1 MQDLTNKSIVV
12 TGGGS
17 GMGREASLLLARA
30 GALVTVA
37 DVGDEA
43 GKETVQLI
51 EAAGGT
57 AQFVHTDIADEG
69 QVEGMVAAAVSSYGR
84 LDGAFNNAAIPQLG
98 KPLHELSYSE
108 VKRTFD
114 INALGPFLCLKYEI
128 TAMLKTGGGAIVNT
142 ASTAGVVAFPSA
154 SEYISSKHAVV
165 GFTKAAAIDYATKGI
180 RVNTILPGAT
190 LTPMLR
196 GAMAAQPGL
205 EEYLMAQ
212 QPIGRLAQPHEMATA
227 VLWLL
232 SEDASFVT
240 GASIPVDGGFTAI

>member
-30 GALVTVA
+30 GALITVA

-69 QVEGMVAAAVSSYGR
+69 QVEGMVSAAVSSYGR

-98 KPLHELSYSE
+98 KPLHELSYSK

-114 INALGPFLCLKYEI
+114 VNALGPFLCLKYEI
-128 TAMLKTGGGAIVNT
+128 TAMLETGGGAIVNT

-154 SEYISSKHAVV
+154 AEYISSKHAVV
-165 GFTKAAAIDYATKGI
+165 GLTKAAAIDYATKGI